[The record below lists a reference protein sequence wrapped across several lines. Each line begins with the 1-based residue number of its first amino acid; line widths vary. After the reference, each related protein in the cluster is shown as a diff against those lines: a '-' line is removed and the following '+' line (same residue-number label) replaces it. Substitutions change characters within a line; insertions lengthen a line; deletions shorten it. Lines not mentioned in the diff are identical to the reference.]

1 MLSVELLVRALF
13 YVQKHFCMI
22 NSLLDMAGLVILSW
36 DFCFR
41 RLVVIFYK
49 KVCLMFLSR
58 ILAKQTTYSSSTPFL
73 EPVCKNLPT
82 VYLLFFLDTIFFCKK
97 TRLFFGTEIGH
108 NRLWPIRQIIWICIE
123 FSVCLVLSCW

>member
-1 MLSVELLVRALF
+1 MNICQITSMECQHYCKTSSSQIYSGNKSTIYIIFFGIFVFED
-13 YVQKHFCMI
+13 Q
-22 NSLLDMAGLVILSW
+22 S
-36 DFCFR
+36 CF
-41 RLVVIFYK
+41 LQ
-49 KVCLMFLSR
+49 KVCLIFLSR

-108 NRLWPIRQIIWICIE
+108 NRLWPIWQIISICIE
-123 FSVCLVLSCW
+123 FSVCLMLSCQ